1 MVVVR
6 GGSGA
11 GKTALLLTL
20 AGRMTPS
27 AGRLEVNGHLLPDA
41 AAAVRREVS
50 LTEIAGV
57 NDLDPLLTVADHV
70 DERLAT
76 TTWHPWVSG
85 RDRTEALRRLD
96 TLAAAAAAARPD
108 AHLTATLEPRLRVR
122 ELTAI
127 QRWVLALGL
136 ALVGDPAILVTD
148 DVDALPSAADRVA
161 AWSLLASLSRDRVVT
176 VIASC
181 HDLPHDVEALDGI
194 PMRVVDLG
202 AGRTGP
208 AWALT
213 GPTELDPADPLA
225 DPTDPLTELTAEKV
239 H

>member
-27 AGRLEVNGHLLPDA
+27 AGRLEGQRTPPP
-41 AAAVRREVS
+41 RRRGGGPSRGVS

-96 TLAAAAAAARPD
+96 ALAAAAAAAVPD
-108 AHLTATLEPRLRVR
+108 AHLTATLGPRLRVR

-127 QRWVLALGL
+127 QRWCS
-136 ALVGDPAILVTD
+136 
-148 DVDALPSAADRVA
+148 PSAWP
-161 AWSLLASLSRDRVVT
+161 WSGTRRSSWPITSTPCRAQPTGWRRGRSSRHIRDRVVT

-181 HDLPHDVEALDGI
+181 HDLPHDVRGT
-194 PMRVVDLG
+194 
-202 AGRTGP
+202 GR
-208 AWALT
+208 
-213 GPTELDPADPLA
+213 
-225 DPTDPLTELTAEKV
+225 
-239 H
+239 